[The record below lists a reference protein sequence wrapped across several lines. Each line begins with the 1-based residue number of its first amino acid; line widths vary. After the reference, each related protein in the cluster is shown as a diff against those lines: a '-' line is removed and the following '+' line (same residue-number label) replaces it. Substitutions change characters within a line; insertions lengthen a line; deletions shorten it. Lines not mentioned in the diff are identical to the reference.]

1 MLLLFSNE
9 RLGESM
15 PRILTIDDYNFKGKT
30 ALVRVDFNSPIDPK
44 TKHVLDNTRIKA
56 HGESTIKELS
66 QKGAKVVILA
76 HQGRPGDQD
85 FTPLK
90 EHAEILGKLLG
101 KSVKYV
107 NDLFGEKAQKAIQG
121 LKNGEILVLDNVRSF
136 ADEQKKGTPEE
147 HAKTELVRKL
157 APFADVFVNDA
168 FAAAHRAHVS
178 VVGFTAVLP
187 SVAGRIMEREV
198 KALSKVVHNPE
209 KPCVYVLGGAKADDA
224 LKISQYVLRNR
235 IADHV
240 LTGGVVGNLFLTAK
254 EIDIGGPNKEFLE
267 KKDLMQFVPG
277 IKELM
282 KAYPESIEVPL
293 DLAVEADG
301 ERTEIPVSKLPT
313 KYPLYDIG
321 PETVKK
327 YSDIIK
333 SAKSIVVSGPMG
345 VFENKQFIYGT
356 ARILEAVASSK
367 AFSLVGGG
375 HSIAAV
381 EELGLSKKMSYISTA
396 GGALIEFLMGEQLPG
411 VLALEKAVARA

>member
-1 MLLLFSNE
+1 MVSLFNNGT
-9 RLGESM
+9 LGERM
-15 PRILTIDDYNFKGKT
+15 PQILTIDDFNFKGKT

-44 TKHVLDNTRIKA
+44 TKKVLDDTRIKA
-56 HGESTIKELS
+56 HGESTIRELS

-76 HQGRPGDQD
+76 HQGRPGDPD
-85 FTPLK
+85 FTHLK

-101 KSVKYV
+101 KPVKYV
-107 NDLFGEKAQKAIQG
+107 DDLYGEKALSAIRG
-121 LKNGEILVLDNVRSF
+121 LKSGEVLVLDNVRNF

-147 HAKTELVRKL
+147 HAKTELVKKL
-157 APFADVFVNDA
+157 APLADVFVNDA

-178 VVGFTAVLP
+178 IVGFTAVLP
-187 SVAGRIMEREV
+187 SVAGRIMDREV
-198 KALSKVVHNPE
+198 KALTRVVRNPE
-209 KPCVYVLGGAKADDA
+209 KPCIYVLGGAKADDA
-224 LKISQYVLRNR
+224 LKISQYVLKNG

-254 EIDIGGPNKEFLE
+254 GVDIGGPNKNFLE
-267 KKDLMQFVPG
+267 KKGLTQFVPG

-282 KAYPESIEVPL
+282 ATFPKSIEVPL
-293 DLAVEADG
+293 DFGVEADG
-301 ERTEIPVSKLPT
+301 RRTEIPVSKLPT
-313 KYPLYDIG
+313 KCPLYDIG

-327 YSDIIK
+327 YSDLIK
-333 SAKSIVVSGPMG
+333 GAKSIVVSGPMG

-356 ARILEAVASSK
+356 ARIFEAIASSK

-381 EELGLSKKMSYISTA
+381 EELGLSNKMSYISTA

-411 VLALEKAVARA
+411 IVALEKAAARA

>member
-1 MLLLFSNE
+1 
-9 RLGESM
+9 M

-30 ALVRVDFNSPIDPK
+30 ALVRVDFNSPIDPN
-44 TKHVLDNTRIKA
+44 TKKVLDNTRIKA
-56 HGESTIKELS
+56 HGESTIRELS

-107 NDLFGEKAQKAIQG
+107 DDLLGEKAQKAIRG
-121 LKNGEILVLDNVRSF
+121 LKNGEILVLENVRNF
-136 ADEQKKGTPEE
+136 ADEQEKGTPEE

-157 APFADVFVNDA
+157 SPLANVFVNDA

-178 VVGFTAVLP
+178 IVGFTAVLP

-224 LKISQYVLRNR
+224 LKISQYVLKNR

-254 EIDIGGPNKEFLE
+254 GVDVGGPNKEFLE

-282 KAYPESIEVPL
+282 KAYPKSIEVPL

-301 ERTEIPVSKLPT
+301 KRTEIQVSELPT

-327 YSDIIK
+327 YSGIIK
-333 SAKSIVVSGPMG
+333 GAKSIVVSGPMG

-356 ARILEAVASSK
+356 AKILEAIASSK

-411 VLALEKAVARA
+411 VLALEKATAHA